1 MSKHFKT
8 MAFLLFALSCGW
20 ISHAQAQENAT
31 DNVFVSKKEDG
42 RVLQLPPRHQVP
54 DTLLTSQK
62 DDLNSNIIILDDFD
76 MPDMTTPPFG
86 NNEIGEATMTIEELK
101 EKYASTIS
109 KSTAEQVV
117 ERTIIEGVVV
127 ANDESGNVYKQF
139 VINDA
144 TGAIIV
150 GVNDVGLYATLPKGQ
165 RVRILCDNLYVGGYG
180 KLAQIGTLYNGSV
193 GRMNKFLFPKHI
205 RLIDKPD
212 TTQAEMEPLVI
223 DESFFTEEN
232 KEKLSR
238 YVRLENVTIKEA
250 DGTMTW
256 APEELKN
263 SSNVVERHIR
273 IGSTDIILLMSTYAD
288 FAKEVIPSGTLNIN
302 GVLTHFN
309 NYWQFMISS
318 TDDIEQIK

>member
-1 MSKHFKT
+1 MKVIKNISLV
-8 MAFLLFALSCGW
+8 AVLLFTITSCM
-20 ISHAQAQENAT
+20 N
-31 DNVFVSKKEDG
+31 
-42 RVLQLPPRHQVP
+42 
-54 DTLLTSQK
+54 
-62 DDLNSNIIILDDFD
+62 DFD

-86 NNEIGEATMTIEELK
+86 NNNIGEATMTIEELK
-101 EKYASTIS
+101 DKYASTIS
-109 KSTAEQVV
+109 KSTAEQVF
-117 ERTIIEGVVV
+117 EKTIIEGVVV
-127 ANDESGNVYKQF
+127 ANDESGNVYKKF

-193 GRMNKFLFPKHI
+193 RRMNKYLFPKHI
-205 RLIDKPD
+205 RLIGKPD

-232 KEKLSR
+232 KDKLSR
-238 YVRLENVTIKEA
+238 YVRLENVTINEA

-263 SSNVVERHIR
+263 SSNIVERHIR
-273 IGSTDIILLMSTYAD
+273 IGNTDIILRMSTYAD

-302 GVLTHFN
+302 GVLTRYN

-318 TDDIEQIK
+318 TGDIEQVK